1 MPKARKTWRQKL
13 EEKHPAHG
21 KIVEVPPKMQKG
33 FGTGKMLISR
43 PLDVDA
49 LIRKIQKGKL
59 TTVSHVMDK
68 LAKDAH
74 ADCACPMT
82 TGIFLRI
89 VAEVAEEDLR
99 SGKGKVTPYWRV
111 LKTGG
116 SLNIK
121 FPGGTKAQAA
131 RLKEE
136 GHTIEPGKGRKPP
149 RVKNFEKSLQNL

>member
-1 MPKARKTWRQKL
+1 MPKTRKTWRQKL
-13 EEKHPAHG
+13 EEEHPAHG
-21 KIVEVPPKMQKG
+21 KIVEIPLKMRKR
-33 FGTGKMLISR
+33 FGTGKMLIAK

-49 LIRKIQKGKL
+49 LIRKVQKGKL
-59 TTVSHVMDK
+59 VTVTQVMEK

-99 SGKGKVTPYWRV
+99 NGKGEVTPYWRV
-111 LKTGG
+111 LKSDG

-121 FPGGTKAQAA
+121 FPGGTQAQAA

-136 GHTIEPGKGRKPP
+136 GHSIEPGKGIKPP
-149 RVKNFEKSLQNL
+149 TVKTFEKSLQNL

>member
-1 MPKARKTWRQKL
+1 VPKTRKTWRQKL
-13 EEKHPAHG
+13 EEDHPAHG
-21 KIVEVPPKMQKG
+21 KIVEVPLKIQKR
-33 FGTGKMLISR
+33 FGTGKMLIAK

-49 LIRKIQKGKL
+49 LIRKVQKGEL
-59 TTVSHVMDK
+59 VTVTQVMEK

-74 ADCACPMT
+74 ASCACPMT

-99 SGKGKVTPYWRV
+99 SGKTEVTPYWRV
-111 LKTGG
+111 LKSDG

-121 FPGGTKAQAA
+121 FPGGTQAQAA

-136 GHTIEPGKGRKPP
+136 GHSIELGKGRKPP
-149 RVKNFEKSLQNL
+149 RVKNFEKSLQKM

>member
-13 EEKHPAHG
+13 EEEHPAHG
-21 KIVEVPPKMQKG
+21 KIVDVPPKMQKG
-33 FGTGKMLISR
+33 FGTGKMLIAK

-49 LIRKIQKGKL
+49 LIRKVQKGKL
-59 TTVSHVMDK
+59 VTVTQVMDK

-74 ADCACPMT
+74 VDCACPMT

-99 SGKGKVTPYWRV
+99 SGKSEVTPYWRV
-111 LKTGG
+111 LKSGG

-121 FPGGTKAQAA
+121 FPGGTQAQAA
-131 RLKEE
+131 RLRKE
-136 GHTIEPGKGRKPP
+136 GHNIEPGKGKKPP
-149 RVKNFEKSLQNL
+149 RVKNFEKSLQEL